1 MVEQYE
7 ADKNPNLIDV
17 YLQAL
22 LQRESTGNYQAKH
35 ASSIITDFA
44 TKKPIKVQALGGYGI
59 LDVNFPVWAKQAGLQ
74 DFSMSDGDWKD
85 PKVQDAIAKYKVQE
99 YFNRFQS
106 WDSVSIAWFAGDSK
120 AQEFI
125 DNGVIDF
132 EKEDVNGVSIKAYV
146 DSMNKLITDEMMN
159 IEIEPEVFDTAYRG
173 EPRGPMQRLPQI
185 GESKSTFFPM
195 NPMQDSNS
203 KLAAQILDALTKAN
217 SGGVRPN
224 LFSGDFSSQVPP
236 TAQGFEEARYNT
248 RISRLRNNIGK

>member
-1 MVEQYE
+1 MVEQYD

-159 IEIEPEVFDTAYRG
+159 IEIEPKVFDTAYRG
-173 EPRGPMQRLPQI
+173 EPTGPMQRLPQL
-185 GESKSTFFPM
+185 GEVKRTIFPMKPMQKSIFPM
-195 NPMQDSNS
+195 NLMQDGNS
-203 KLAAQILDALTKAN
+203 KLAAKILDSLTKAN

-224 LFSGDFSSQVPP
+224 LFSGDFSSQEPP
-236 TAQGFEEARYNT
+236 TAQGFQEAR
-248 RISRLRNNIGK
+248 